1 LDSFETNLKRKIAR
15 HFEKIIF
22 SEIKLSDKIDEND
35 PEIEN
40 LVDLIE
46 DQRF

>member
-1 LDSFETNLKRKIAR
+1 MDTFENILKRKIAR
-15 HFEKIIF
+15 HFEKIVF
-22 SEIKLSDKIDEND
+22 SEIKLCDKIDENN

-46 DQRF
+46 D